1 MIAARAGAKI
11 DPAAPVSACSNEMAT
26 KLGNSGMA
34 SVPAVTV
41 IAPTTTNARLADV
54 RSTSAPTGVC
64 ATIAAMPPIPITS
77 PIDA

>member
-1 MIAARAGAKI
+1 
-11 DPAAPVSACSNEMAT
+11 
-26 KLGNSGMA
+26 MA

-41 IAPTTTNARLADV
+41 TAPATISARLADV

-64 ATIAAMPPIPITS
+64 ATIAAMPPIPITN